1 MQFLHSTGFAQ
12 EAQVH
17 LQAWG
22 AALQLLS
29 EGNTVGQSSDEYQR
43 TPNMNMQT
51 STKGGAPGLALVKAE
66 GCPGGGGQASQ
77 AYEHEKT

>member
-1 MQFLHSTGFAQ
+1 
-12 EAQVH
+12 
-17 LQAWG
+17 
-22 AALQLLS
+22 
-29 EGNTVGQSSDEYQR
+29 
-43 TPNMNMQT
+43 MNMQT

>member
-12 EAQVH
+12 EAQVR

-29 EGNTVGQSSDEYQR
+29 EGKIVGQSSDEYQR